1 MCYNLPNYDNPTD
14 TVPRQAS
21 SHSDSRTERR
31 PLPVFHLPSTY
42 SSLFQLPSLT
52 VFLTNRPPHPAPHH
66 ASPSLDTQTVRGLK
80 ALHTAEILHRDLKP
94 SNLLLNANCDL
105 KICDFGL
112 ARSAAHPPPDASG
125 GQGQAY
131 MTEYVATRWY
141 RAPEVMLCTY
151 RIPAAIPYWQFGL
164 PGCGSVNGDAMC
176 AVVPAV

>member
-1 MCYNLPNYDNPTD
+1 MTIQLIRYHDRHRVIRTQEL
-14 TVPRQAS
+14 
-21 SHSDSRTERR
+21 SDDHCQYFIYQVRI
-31 PLPVFHLPSTY
+31 H
-42 SSLFQLPSLT
+42 PSLN
-52 VFLTNRPPHPAPHH
+52 FPLSSSSSQIALPHPVPHH
-66 ASPSLDTQTVRGLK
+66 TSPILDTQTVRGLK

-141 RAPEVMLCTY
+141 RAPEVMLCKY
-151 RIPAAIPYWQFGL
+151 RIPAAIPYWQFSL

-176 AVVPAV
+176 AMVSAV